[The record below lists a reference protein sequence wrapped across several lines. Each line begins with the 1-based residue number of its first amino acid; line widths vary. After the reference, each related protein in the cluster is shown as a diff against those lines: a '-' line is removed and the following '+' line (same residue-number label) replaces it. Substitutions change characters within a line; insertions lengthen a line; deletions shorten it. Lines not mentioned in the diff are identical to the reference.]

1 MVGVGVNGVGERGG
15 LNGGGKKMTG
25 SADDTNDGGAEL
37 RAPKRGDAALACFP
51 RAVTAPA
58 PVASLVLGGDVRV
71 SSSRASID
79 LFELVF

>member
-1 MVGVGVNGVGERGG
+1 LGLGGEAAFIREAKTDGECGVRVIVIG
-15 LNGGGKKMTG
+15 TTAAP
-25 SADDTNDGGAEL
+25 SAEL
-37 RAPKRGDAALACFP
+37 RAPTRGDAALACFP
-51 RAVTAPA
+51 RAVIAPA